1 MTAQESLPAPSHL
14 YTWVDVDEHFAKL
27 AVRGEWAS
35 WLLEVDAYWDSVE
48 LTVAEGTTS
57 AVVWSW
63 LAERLGPLTVDADR
77 GAILLES
84 LESDGDGEALE
95 VRLRSTQDPID
106 VTRQPRWSERRVV
119 RQLAEGLPAPHAASF
134 PHDVQICAFHS
145 FKGGVGRTLHCVAL
159 ARELAERGRL
169 TSGARKRVLLVD
181 ADLEAPGISWMVAA
195 QGSRLDFALDDFL
208 ALLQGS
214 AGGDHGRVIALAR
227 KFLVNQEQDGIVVLP
242 TTRDST
248 RVGPP
253 RIEPVDLLGHDRSP
267 YILTETLAELAHAVG
282 ADTVL
287 IDLRA
292 GTSELSAPIL
302 LDPRV
307 HRVFVTTISD
317 QSVQGTTNLLDHI
330 AHRAPSRRFTDP
342 VCTVLLTQFQEKEHS
357 AEVTQAA
364 TALMEAARR
373 TVASAHSGVDG
384 ENDITAVDGDVTSEP
399 LSSRFLAPLLA
410 LPRSWSD
417 VCDRI
422 ERTTLRSVVSPLA
435 DSVRPLELGEPELAL
450 AGLGTDPQRTR
461 EALAKAARRLTYAET
476 AEVSED
482 FLPTEALLSLVST
495 HRTEAP
501 VEVVVGA
508 KGSGKTFTYLWMC
521 RQGTWD
527 SFGATVGVEGIELR
541 APLVPVLASTNLADE
556 LRDQVE
562 EVQRKSAEKLNG
574 TDPASFLSLRD
585 LVTEA
590 LDEEM
595 NEVGWRRVWLTCL
608 ARAAGIS
615 ATPETAESALTE
627 FARGHR
633 AIFVIDGLE
642 DLFQDFSSNSKQ
654 QRALRAL
661 LTGCPD
667 WLRSLRGRPL
677 GLVVFVRRDLVLN
690 SVQQNAQQ
698 FLERH
703 HAYSLRWNRT
713 EALRLVAWVGRR
725 AGVLDQDDSV
735 DIRSASPKSLSRL
748 LIQMWG
754 QKLGSDKSREA
765 RSEEWF
771 LAALSD
777 FNLQIQAR
785 DIVYFLAEAASD
797 SAADE
802 KTGRWADRLL
812 TPSSMRR
819 ALPRSSR
826 EKISAIELENVPV
839 RAVFAHLREIP
850 EEVRKVPFT
859 LESVKLDSMQ
869 ARLLEANGI
878 LFREN
883 DQYWMPEIY
892 RYGLG
897 FGVSNVGRPRVVSIT
912 KLIRDRSDAV

>member
-1 MTAQESLPAPSHL
+1 MTVQQNLPAPSHL
-14 YTWVDVDEHFAKL
+14 YTWVDVDEHFTRM
-27 AVRGEWAS
+27 AVRGEWAP

-48 LTVAEGTTS
+48 LTVAEGTAS
-57 AVVWSW
+57 ESVWAW
-63 LAERLGPLTVDADR
+63 LAERLGPLTVDSER
-77 GAILLES
+77 QAILLES
-84 LESDGDGEALE
+84 LDSDGDGDAL
-95 VRLRSTQDPID
+95 VVHLQSAQAPID
-106 VTRQPRWSERRVV
+106 VARQPRWSERRIVQ
-119 RQLAEGLPAPHAASF
+119 QLADGLPAPQVASF

-159 ARELAERGRL
+159 ARELAERGHNAP
-169 TSGARKRVLLVD
+169 GAGQRVLLVD

-208 ALLQGS
+208 ALLHGS
-214 AGGDHGRVIALAR
+214 ASGDRGRVIALAR
-227 KFLVNQEQDGIVVLP
+227 KFLVNQEQDGIIVLP
-242 TTRDST
+242 TTRDNT

-253 RIEPVDLLGHDRSP
+253 RIEPVDLLAHDRPP
-267 YILTETLAELAHAVG
+267 YILTEALAELAHEVG

-317 QSVQGTTNLLDHI
+317 QSVQGTTNLLHHL
-330 AHRAPSRRFTDP
+330 AHRAPSRRLTDP
-342 VCTVLLTQFQEKEHS
+342 ACTVLLTQFQEKEHS
-357 AEVTQAA
+357 AELTKAA
-364 TALMEAARR
+364 TALMEAVSQ
-373 TVASAHSGVDG
+373 TVYSSPDASEAEDEVS
-384 ENDITAVDGDVTSEP
+384 AVDRDVTSEP
-399 LSSRFLAPLLA
+399 LSSPFLAPLLA
-410 LPRSWSD
+410 LPRGWSD
-417 VCDRI
+417 VCEKI
-422 ERTTLRSVVSPLA
+422 ERTTLRSVVSALA
-435 DSVRPLELGEPELAL
+435 DSVRPLKLAAPEPTLAAL
-450 AGLGTDPQRTR
+450 RKDPQGTR
-461 EALAKAARRLTYAET
+461 EALAKLAERLTYAET
-476 AEVSED
+476 AEVHED
-482 FLPTEALLSLVST
+482 FLPTEALINLVST

-508 KGSGKTFTYLWMC
+508 KGSGKTFTYLRMC

-527 SFGATVGVEGIELR
+527 SFGVAAGVEGIELR
-541 APLVPVLASTNLADE
+541 APLVPVLASTNLADG
-556 LRDQVE
+556 LRNQVE
-562 EVQRKSAEKLNG
+562 DVQRESAAKLTG
-574 TDPASFLSLRD
+574 AEPASFLSLRD

-590 LDEEM
+590 LDEDM

-608 ARAAGIS
+608 ARAAGID
-615 ATPETAESALTE
+615 ATPETAESALTDL
-627 FARGHR
+627 ARRHR

-642 DLFQDFSSNSKQ
+642 DLFQDFSSNTRQ

-725 AGVLDQDDSV
+725 AGVLDQDESV
-735 DIRSASPKSLSRL
+735 DIYSASPKNLSRL

-785 DIVYFLAEAASD
+785 DIVYFLAKAASD

-802 KTGRWADRLL
+802 KAGRWADRLL
-812 TPSSMRR
+812 TPSSMRK
-819 ALPRSSR
+819 ALPQSSR

-839 RAVFAHLREIP
+839 RTVFGHLRSLP
-850 EEVRKVPFT
+850 EEARKIPFT
-859 LESVKLDSMQ
+859 LESVQLDSTQ
-869 ARLLEANGI
+869 ARLLEANGV
-878 LFREN
+878 LFRDN

-892 RYGLG
+892 RHGLG

-912 KLIRDRSDAV
+912 KLIRDRSDSV